1 MRACEKT
8 YEEEEL
14 TSQGIDVQELQFPDG
29 QIPDKQVIEKWL
41 KIVDAFFD
49 GPESDKS
56 IM

>member
-49 GPESDKS
+49 GPESDRS